1 MTRALKVFQV
11 TRCTPT
17 KTKQKIGTVD
27 ENPYLWPHRQA
38 FCHLFILDSDHGA
51 ISHNR
56 CPWHVRATQGRAT
69 VLHSRSDR
77 DPPVTLIR
85 CIRTTII
92 WRQILMKTKI
102 ALTSLAMALML
113 GSGAALADIKIGVA
127 MSQFDDTWLTYLRD
141 DMNAKAKAMSTTEKV
156 DLQFVDARADVNKQ
170 LDQVKDL
177 INKKVDALIVN
188 PVDTAATARITKD
201 AVAAGIPLVYVNR
214 RPDDPKLPA
223 GVATV
228 TSDDMEAGRL
238 QAQYIAD
245 KLKGKGSVM
254 ILLGDLAN
262 NSTQNRTKG
271 IKEVLAK
278 YPDIKIDQEQ
288 TGIWL
293 RQKGMD
299 LTNDWLTQGR
309 KFNAVLANNDEM
321 AIGAA
326 MALKQAGV
334 DVDKGSVLV
343 AGVDGTPDGLS
354 AVTKGDL
361 AVSVFQDAKGQA
373 DGAIDAAVKMAKKE
387 KVEPQAI
394 IIPYRLITPEN
405 VATFK

>member
-1 MTRALKVFQV
+1 
-11 TRCTPT
+11 
-17 KTKQKIGTVD
+17 
-27 ENPYLWPHRQA
+27 
-38 FCHLFILDSDHGA
+38 
-51 ISHNR
+51 
-56 CPWHVRATQGRAT
+56 
-69 VLHSRSDR
+69 
-77 DPPVTLIR
+77 
-85 CIRTTII
+85 
-92 WRQILMKTKI
+92 
-102 ALTSLAMALML
+102 
-113 GSGAALADIKIGVA
+113 
-127 MSQFDDTWLTYLRD
+127 
-141 DMNAKAKAMSTTEKV
+141 
-156 DLQFVDARADVNKQ
+156 
-170 LDQVKDL
+170 
-177 INKKVDALIVN
+177 
-188 PVDTAATARITKD
+188 VDTAATARITKE

-214 RPDDPKLPA
+214 RPDEAKLPE

-228 TSDDMEAGRL
+228 TSDDTEAGRM

-245 KLKGKGSVM
+245 KMGGKGSVM

-271 IKEVLAK
+271 VKEVLAK

-288 TGIWL
+288 TGTWL

-334 DVDKGSVLV
+334 DKGTVFV
-343 AGVDGTPDGLS
+343 AGVDGTPDGLN
-354 AVTKGDL
+354 AVTKGEL
-361 AVSVFQDAKGQA
+361 AVSVYQDAKGQA
-373 DGAIDAAVKMAKKE
+373 DGAIDAAVKLAKKE

-394 IIPYRLITPEN
+394 VIPYRLITPEN